1 MLGEAK
7 SAGLVAMSLEH
18 LFHLIGQNSDRYF
31 LLKLSMLEIYN
42 EVINDLLE
50 PGSTNLVLREDSSK
64 GQVMVAGVKNVEV
77 STAPRTQPLLLS
89 LLHIDN
95 CTPKMPIYTS
105 DGTSVFIFMTSV
117 AATAAGTFSRACTV
131 SSGHR

>member
-7 SAGLVAMSLEH
+7 RAGLVAMSLEH
-18 LFHLIGQNSDRYF
+18 LFSLIGQHSDRYF

-50 PGSTNLVLREDSSK
+50 PGSTNLVLREDASK

-77 STAPRTQPLLLS
+77 RGARHLLMQLLHHSTAVLSVLLVHLKC
-89 LLHIDN
+89 H
-95 CTPKMPIYTS
+95 P
-105 DGTSVFIFMTSV
+105 VH
-117 AATAAGTFSRACTV
+117 A
-131 SSGHR
+131 